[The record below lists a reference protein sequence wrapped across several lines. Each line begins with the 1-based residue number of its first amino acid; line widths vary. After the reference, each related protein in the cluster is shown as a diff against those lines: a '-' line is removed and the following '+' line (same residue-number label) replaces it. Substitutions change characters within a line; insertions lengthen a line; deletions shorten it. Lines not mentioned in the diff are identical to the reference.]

1 MGLRRF
7 ERYFLHNDLLS
18 AGPDIAAACGIST
31 EEVEKINAFLNE
43 LSVRTE
49 FFYPSAIDYEAR
61 IPYHK
66 LAEIIDGGDEGFI
79 VRFYSPKFIQGKYAI
94 DFERFNDLKKRGVFS
109 PVETRQIEKLL
120 RKLAL
125 INGRKSTLYQI
136 LQTIV
141 TRQAP
146 YLKTG
151 NEKYLVPY
159 TQKELSR
166 AIEVDQSLVSRALC
180 GRSVLTP
187 GGQEK
192 PLKFF
197 FPSKKNI
204 RKDIIREIIRSE
216 KRPLTDNAIKALL
229 KEKYDIDVSR
239 RTVNA
244 CRKEM

>member
-1 MGLRRF
+1 
-7 ERYFLHNDLLS
+7 
-18 AGPDIAAACGIST
+18 
-31 EEVEKINAFLNE
+31 
-43 LSVRTE
+43 
-49 FFYPSAIDYEAR
+49 
-61 IPYHK
+61 
-66 LAEIIDGGDEGFI
+66 
-79 VRFYSPKFIQGKYAI
+79 
-94 DFERFNDLKKRGVFS
+94 
-109 PVETRQIEKLL
+109 
-120 RKLAL
+120 
-125 INGRKSTLYQI
+125 
-136 LQTIV
+136 
-141 TRQAP
+141 
-146 YLKTG
+146 LKTG

-187 GGQEK
+187 DGQEK

-204 RKDIIREIIRSE
+204 RMDIIREIIRSE